1 MKLLKIKLDDF
12 KGFTGQMSEKE
23 FCFGQRNLVGGR
35 NGSGK
40 STIMDAHLWL
50 FTDKN
55 SQLKSNPDIRPDDG
69 HECVPK
75 VEEEW
80 EINGT
85 VITVAKMQK
94 KSVGKPD
101 AKGISKITLSN
112 KYEIN
117 GVPKTERDLKKDLT
131 ERGFDFDNFLPL
143 SHIDVFTS
151 NKADDMRKIL
161 FGMTT
166 SKTDDE
172 IAFDLDGC
180 ADVAVLLKRYKAD
193 EIEAMNKASK
203 KKAEEQVQAIP
214 NQIIGMEKAKV
225 NIDTAELELQRADIK
240 RQINAVE
247 SQISDSMSHIRIY
260 DTITEKIR
268 ALKKRKESIEIEANQ
283 ENETRR
289 RDLDFEIKELN
300 HKKRLANDDLK
311 TAEMDLRQAEMAIQR
326 HTGALED
333 AREEYTYQSKQEFD
347 ESKLREIEAEQFNEN
362 ELICPTCGQEFPS
375 DKQHEIRNQFLES
388 KQKRINAQ
396 EEAREAFNKSLNLR
410 LESITAS
417 GNKAKQDLKDA
428 GKSKSDALEKIEQ
441 CKKDISII
449 EEKIGLFVAALEGLP
464 QSVDLSGNEEYQAIQ
479 KQISDKELELASMD
493 NGVEYRKSKDNE
505 LKAKR
510 QELSEV
516 EAEIAKS
523 ENDVRIDEQIAEL
536 QKKQLEYSQKKADA
550 ENILYQL
557 SLVGKAKNT
566 LLEKEINSHFN
577 GVRFKLFD
585 YQKNG
590 EYKEVCV
597 PEILNDNGEWKSI
610 GSTANTALEIKGK
623 LAIVDGLQKFYGVSY
638 PVFVDGA
645 ERLDDKTMEQI
656 QVDFQI
662 IFLKVSEGDLKIGEM
677 V

>member
-1 MKLLKIKLDDF
+1 MKLLKIKLEDF
-12 KGFTGQMSEKE
+12 KGFTGQMSGKE
-23 FCFGQRNLVGGR
+23 FCFAQRNLIEGR
-35 NGSGK
+35 NGAGK

-50 FTDKN
+50 FTDKD
-55 SQLKSNPDIRPDDG
+55 SRLKSNPDIRPDDG
-69 HECVPK
+69 HECVPR
-75 VEEEW
+75 VDEEW

-85 VITVAKMQK
+85 VITVSKMQK

-101 AKGISKITLSN
+101 TKGISKITLSN

-117 GVPKTERDLKKDLT
+117 GVPKTERDFKKDLT

-143 SHIDVFTS
+143 SHIDVFI
-151 NKADDMRKIL
+151 NGKADAMRNVL

-166 SKTDDE
+166 SKTDEE
-172 IAFDLDGC
+172 IASELDRC
-180 ADVAVLLKRYKAD
+180 TDVALLLKSYRAD

-240 RQINAVE
+240 RQINSIE
-247 SQISDSMSHIRIY
+247 NQISDSVAHVRVY

-268 ALKKRKESIEIEANQ
+268 GLKKRKESIEIEANR
-283 ENETRR
+283 ENETRL

-300 HKKRLANDDLK
+300 HKKRLAYDDLK
-311 TAEMDLRQAEMAIQR
+311 NAETDLRQAEMAIQR
-326 HTGALED
+326 HTADLEK
-333 AREEYTYQSKQEFD
+333 ARKDYTEQSNQEFD
-347 ESKLREIEAEQFNEN
+347 ESKLREIQLEQFDEN
-362 ELICPTCGQEFPS
+362 ELVCPTCGREFPE
-375 DKQHEIRNQFLES
+375 DKQKEIRNQFLEN
-388 KQKRINAQ
+388 KAKRIKSQ
-396 EEAREAFNKSLNLR
+396 EAARKVFNESLELI
-410 LESITAS
+410 LESITDS

-428 GKSKSDALEKIEQ
+428 EKSKSDAFEKIEQ

-449 EEKIGLFVAALEGLP
+449 EEKIALFVSTLEGLP
-464 QSVDLSGNEEYQAIQ
+464 QSIDLSGSEEYQAIQ
-479 KQISDKELELASMD
+479 KEISDKELELASMD
-493 NGVEYRKSKDNE
+493 NGTEYRKLKENE
-505 LKAKR
+505 LKEKR
-510 QELSEV
+510 QELSDV

-557 SLVGKAKNT
+557 SLVSKDKNT

-597 PEILNDNGEWKSI
+597 PEILNANGEWKSI
-610 GSTANTALEIKGK
+610 GITANTALEVKGK
-623 LAIVDGLQKFYGVSY
+623 LAIVDGLQKFYEESY

-656 QVDFQI
+656 QTDFQV
-662 IFLKVSEGDLKIGEM
+662 IFLKVGDGELRVEEM
-677 V
+677 A